1 MTESAEQQA
10 SQSPNGLTGP
20 ALALRSSWTASSR
33 VTAPGLAERV
43 VGGHGRALWGAVLAV
58 LLALPALWPLCR
70 SGFFVSDDG
79 RFHVYRIAALA
90 EAWQQG
96 VLHPRLFPDFGFGYG
111 QAVLNFYAPLS
122 YWPAALFAMLGIGPV
137 VGVKLTIALAFVL
150 SALAAYGYAN
160 YLWGPAGGVLAAV
173 AYTYFPY
180 HLADV
185 YLRGAIP
192 EHFAFIWPPLIL
204 WAYTA
209 AFKRERPLA
218 PFLWGTLAWVGLV
231 YTHNLTAMLMIPVA
245 GLYLLMMAGWTRRW
259 RRLVPTLG
267 MLLLALGMTAPLWL
281 PFLAESSA
289 VGIGLGPSDGYMKHL
304 APLGRFVQLSPLY
317 RYGLERGGVVDHP
330 LSWLTAALFLVVLA
344 LVAWRLVRRQ
354 RIEAAPVVGFS
365 LALMA
370 AAALMVTN
378 ASLPVW
384 LVTAP
389 VSAQLQYPWRF
400 MTLVNLGVLG
410 LAGALPSLL
419 FAGGQ
424 DGEPRKLSLRSR
436 ERLKPFLQVG
446 VIVFIAGSFILQVL
460 PNVPAD
466 SLTITDAEVWAPDRM
481 WREDAEAGQVGA
493 TWTGEF
499 LPLTVH
505 EQRWALGRSRPDA
518 VDGLAPVP
526 LPQVQLN
533 RLGYLSTELGIRTED
548 SMTIRLHQF
557 HLPGWQAFI
566 DGRPAPTYPSSEL
579 GLVGVDLPAGTHALA
594 FAFRRTPAR
603 TAGAPMALASAVVWG
618 VLAWR
623 GRKSGRGLAAGAVAV
638 WLVAILLGLN
648 SLGVGQRSWQP
659 QQVNARVEDVAL
671 LLGYD
676 VENAR
681 GADALDVTLYWL
693 ALRDVGTDLKAF
705 VHLLDGGGQVV
716 AQHDGDPVGGF
727 TPTTRWRSGEVIT
740 DRHRLSWPPG
750 LAAGSYILK
759 AGMYQFQPL
768 RNLQTE
774 PATPD
779 QRIYLGEV
787 VR

>member
-1 MTESAEQQA
+1 MTESEGQLAG
-10 SQSPNGLTGP
+10 QSPEGLTGTAP
-20 ALALRSSWTASSR
+20 ALRSSRSAPSC
-33 VTAPGLAERV
+33 VTAPGLADRV
-43 VGGHGRALWGAVLAV
+43 VGGQGRPVWAAILVV
-58 LLALPALWPLCR
+58 LLALPVLWPLFR
-70 SGFFVSDDG
+70 PGFFVSDDG
-79 RFHVYRIAALA
+79 RFHVYRVAALA
-90 EAWQQG
+90 QAWQEG
-96 VLHPRLFPDFGFGYG
+96 VLHPRLFPDFAFGYG

-122 YWPAALFAMLGIGPV
+122 YWPAALYATLGIGPV

-185 YLRGAIP
+185 YLRGAMP

-209 AFKRERPLA
+209 AFKKEKPLT
-218 PFLWGTLAWVGLV
+218 PFLWSTLAWVGLV

-245 GLYLLMMAGWTRRW
+245 GLYLLVMAVWTSRW
-259 RRLVPTLG
+259 RRLIPALG
-267 MLLLALGMTAPLWL
+267 TLLLALGMTAPLWL
-281 PFLAESSA
+281 PFLAESAA
-289 VGIGLGPSDGYMKHL
+289 VGIGLGPSDGYVKHL
-304 APLGRFVQLSPLY
+304 APPGRFVQLSPLY

-330 LSWLTAALFLVVLA
+330 LSWLTAALLLVVLA

-354 RIEAAPVVGFS
+354 RIEAAPAVGFS
-365 LALMA
+365 LSLTA

-384 LVTAP
+384 RATAP

-400 MTLVNLGVLG
+400 MALASLGVLG

-419 FAGGQ
+419 FPGGQ
-424 DGEPRKLSLRSR
+424 DDEPGKLSLRSR

-446 VIVFIAGSFILQVL
+446 VIVLIAGIFILQAL
-460 PNVPAD
+460 PSVPAN
-466 SLTITDAEVWAPDRM
+466 SLTLTDAEVWAPDRM

-499 LPLTVH
+499 LPLAVH
-505 EQRWALGRSRPDA
+505 EQRWALGRSRPGA

-533 RLGYLSTELGIRTED
+533 RLGYLSTELGFRTEAP
-548 SMTIRLHQF
+548 MTIRLHQF
-557 HLPGWQAFI
+557 HLPGWEAFI
-566 DGRPAPTYPSSEL
+566 DGRPAPTYPSGEL
-579 GLVGVDLPAGTHALA
+579 GLVSVDLPAGTHALTLA
-594 FAFRRTPAR
+594 FGRTPAR
-603 TAGAPMALASAVVWG
+603 TAGALMALASAVVWG
-618 VLAWR
+618 IVAWR

-638 WLVAILLGLN
+638 WLAAILLGLN
-648 SLGVGQRSWQP
+648 SLGIGQRSWQP
-659 QQVNARVEDVAL
+659 QQVNAMVEDVAL
-671 LLGYD
+671 FLGYD

-693 ALRDVGTDLKAF
+693 ALRDVGADLKTF

-727 TPTTRWRSGEVIT
+727 TPTTRWRSGEVIA

-750 LAAGSYILK
+750 LSAGSYVLK

-787 VR
+787 IR